1 MKKTT
6 LALCLSLTCLV
17 WVSAQ
22 DINSRSAG
30 SASAET
36 SASAKHGSIQI
47 ENGTRLSAELQKTV
61 DVRKAKVGDEVVL
74 KTTQAIKS
82 NGRTVVPKG
91 ARLVGRVTDVAQRS
105 GSDPSRMG
113 ILFNR
118 LEHGSLAMPIT
129 ATISSVTNAAASAR
143 VRDDDGFASDA
154 SASSRST
161 TSTSS
166 GGLLGGVG
174 GVLNSTTSAVG
185 STVNSTS
192 NVAGSTA
199 NGPGN
204 SLGAVQITQSS
215 STAVQGE
222 SLLSL
227 QGGNLRLE
235 KGTRFN
241 LVVTQSANA
250 GTSRDQ

>member
-30 SASAET
+30 SASSET

-47 ENGTRLSAELQKTV
+47 ENGTRLSAELQKTL
-61 DVRKAKVGDEVVL
+61 DVRKAKVGDEVIL

-91 ARLVGRVTDVAQRS
+91 ARLLGRVTDVVQRS
-105 GSDPSRMG
+105 GGDPSRIG
-113 ILFNR
+113 ILLNR

-192 NVAGSTA
+192 NAAGST
-199 NGPGN
+199 NGLGN
-204 SLGAVQITQSS
+204 SLGAVQITQST

-241 LVVTQSANA
+241 FVVTQSANA
-250 GTSRDQ
+250 GTGRDQ

>member
-1 MKKTT
+1 
-6 LALCLSLTCLV
+6 L
-17 WVSAQ
+17 
-22 DINSRSAG
+22 
-30 SASAET
+30 
-36 SASAKHGSIQI
+36 
-47 ENGTRLSAELQKTV
+47 
-61 DVRKAKVGDEVVL
+61 DVRKAKVGDEVIL

-91 ARLVGRVTDVAQRS
+91 ARLLGRVTDVVQRS
-105 GSDPSRMG
+105 GGDPSRIG

-192 NVAGSTA
+192 NAAGST
-199 NGPGN
+199 NGLGN
-204 SLGAVQITQSS
+204 SLGAVQITQST

-250 GTSRDQ
+250 GIGRDQ